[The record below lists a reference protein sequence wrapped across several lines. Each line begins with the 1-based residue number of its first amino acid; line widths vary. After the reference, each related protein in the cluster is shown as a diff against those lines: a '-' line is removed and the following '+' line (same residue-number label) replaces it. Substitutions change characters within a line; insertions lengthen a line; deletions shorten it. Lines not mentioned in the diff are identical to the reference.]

1 MPLTNQCSALKKSVV
16 VMPTANRPEFLA
28 LTLENLSHLPI
39 ATDLD
44 VRIFADAVPEARL
57 EEIEFVRDEYF
68 PEALIFRA
76 KPHIKVLSG
85 CWNILNA
92 IKQGYETG
100 AEYIILLEEDICVR
114 PGFYDWHMSQ
124 MATGEYLATCGRKD
138 PRFYPRHPDIYT
150 NPGSCLRRDL
160 VAQLIPHIN
169 DEYFKRLRG
178 YLDEKFDP
186 WDEMSHLD
194 DGLIRRVIRQMGGKV
209 KFPDEAVC
217 AHKGWAFYN
226 KIDIYM
232 NRGTIKERIARLP
245 DMMAKLKP
253 GDRYASDFE
262 P

>member
-1 MPLTNQCSALKKSVV
+1 MLLTSQCNALKKSVV
-16 VMPTANRPEFLA
+16 VIPTCHRPEFLA
-28 LTLENLSHLPI
+28 LALKNLRSLPI
-39 ATDLD
+39 ATNLD
-44 VRIFADAVPEARL
+44 VRIYADDVPESRL

-100 AEYIILLEEDICVR
+100 AEYIILLEEDVYVR
-114 PGFYDWHMSQ
+114 PRFYDWHMSE
-124 MATGEYLATCGRKD
+124 MATGEYLATCGRKE

-160 VAQLIPHIN
+160 VEQLIPHIC
-169 DEYFKRLRG
+169 DDYFKRLRG
-178 YLDEKFDP
+178 YLDEKFGP
-186 WDEMSHLD
+186 WDEMSMLD

-209 KFPDEAVC
+209 KFPDEPMC
-217 AHKGWAFYN
+217 IHKGWAFYN
-226 KIDIYM
+226 KLDIYM
-232 NRGTIKERIARLP
+232 NRGTIQERIARLP
-245 DMMAKLKP
+245 GMMTKLKP

-262 P
+262 R